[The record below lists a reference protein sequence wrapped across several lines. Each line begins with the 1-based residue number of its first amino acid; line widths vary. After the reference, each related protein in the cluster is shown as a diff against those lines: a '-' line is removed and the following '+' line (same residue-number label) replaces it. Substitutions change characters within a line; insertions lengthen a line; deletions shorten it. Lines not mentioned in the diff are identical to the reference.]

1 MDNIK
6 TDVTMGKGGDG
17 NKGFNTLRVFEA
29 FASQGMEANQLHLEI

>member
-6 TDVTMGKGGDG
+6 IDVTMGKGGDG

-29 FASQGMEANQLHLEI
+29 FASQDMVVNP